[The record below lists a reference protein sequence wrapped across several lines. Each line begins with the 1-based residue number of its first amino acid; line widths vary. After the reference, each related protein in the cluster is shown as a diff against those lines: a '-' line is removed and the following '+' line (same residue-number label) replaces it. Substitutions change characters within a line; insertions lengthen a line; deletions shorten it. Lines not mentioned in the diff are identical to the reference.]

1 MHLGAVLA
9 RFTEAPVVIASVQA
23 PHDRAPQVGDIRLE
37 LEPHGIQADCEVLIG
52 TSAATALHEAA
63 EDGGASLLVVGSS
76 RCVAR
81 GRVLAGATARLLSGA
96 PCPVAVAPRGWERHE
111 LPKRIGV
118 AFRDTADGR
127 EALRG
132 ALALARHAHA
142 RLRIVTVVEE
152 GFRAALG
159 SDARRAGKDVDDVI
173 AGYEMSAR
181 RAAEKAA
188 LAQLERQPGVE
199 AEIESLVGDPVDVLR
214 RLTEHIDLL
223 VCGSRGYGPLRAV
236 LLGAVSRRIVTDARC
251 PVAVLPHGRGSRLGS
266 RIAEARA
273 AAHA

>member
-1 MHLGAVLA
+1 MGQPILVGYDPRTKDPAPVHLGVVLA
-9 RFTEAPVVIASVQA
+9 RSTEAPMIIASVQA
-23 PHDRAPQVGDIRLE
+23 PHLRPSHVEELRPALE
-37 LEPHGIQADCEVLIG
+37 RHGVQADCKVLTG

-63 EDGGASLLVVGSS
+63 EDGGAGLLVVGSS
-76 RCVAR
+76 RWGAR

-96 PCPVAVAPRGWERHE
+96 PCPVAVAPRGWEHHE
-111 LPKRIGV
+111 LPKSIGV

-152 GFRAALG
+152 GLKAALG
-159 SDARRAGKDVDDVI
+159 SNASHAGEDVDDVI

-188 LAQLERQPGVE
+188 SLQLERQPGVE
-199 AEIESLVGDPVDVLR
+199 AEIESLVGDPVDLLR
-214 RLTEHIDLL
+214 RLTEQIDLL

-236 LLGAVSRRIVTDARC
+236 LLGAVSRRIVTGAR
-251 PVAVLPHGRGSRLGS
+251 
-266 RIAEARA
+266 
-273 AAHA
+273 